1 MRCRLKTMKVEDGG
15 WTTVSSCLLF
25 EKQQKIRWQWQMIA
39 GDNRQLPGTRY
50 ASHDDR
56 NVFGDVA
63 DDDTFCCCCCF
74 CLVAAVAA
82 AIEGQSKA
90 VGTSRCF
97 MPANEKATTGVTTT
111 QWKLTAAAAKT
122 AAAVTATTKRVSDWD
137 FFYWFS
143 QPIPSELTLPKKY
156 YSVSQLQLTPLQTRC
171 TQIYCHFFLR
181 CTAHSLF
188 PFLCISPMQAHQSR
202 RVRGARQTYYY
213 WTARAADFY
222 FDRIVLSFFFVCSL
236 LYKLCLVCTR
246 QCKVCFWIRGA
257 NYAFFH

>member
-1 MRCRLKTMKVEDGG
+1 
-15 WTTVSSCLLF
+15 
-25 EKQQKIRWQWQMIA
+25 MIA

-111 QWKLTAAAAKT
+111 Q
-122 AAAVTATTKRVSDWD
+122 
-137 FFYWFS
+137 
-143 QPIPSELTLPKKY
+143 
-156 YSVSQLQLTPLQTRC
+156 
-171 TQIYCHFFLR
+171 
-181 CTAHSLF
+181 
-188 PFLCISPMQAHQSR
+188 
-202 RVRGARQTYYY
+202 
-213 WTARAADFY
+213 
-222 FDRIVLSFFFVCSL
+222 
-236 LYKLCLVCTR
+236 
-246 QCKVCFWIRGA
+246 
-257 NYAFFH
+257 